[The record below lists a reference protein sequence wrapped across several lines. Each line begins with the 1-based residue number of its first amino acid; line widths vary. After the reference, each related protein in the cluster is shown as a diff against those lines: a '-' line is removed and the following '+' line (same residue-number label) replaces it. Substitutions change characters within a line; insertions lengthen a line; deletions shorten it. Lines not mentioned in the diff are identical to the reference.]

1 MFFLD
6 DYFLVVIV
14 TVCSQ
19 KFHATFV
26 HHHSLIHHE
35 KHNAAMPKQA
45 SYCCCKPP
53 GCLTR
58 GSFLLPCMELVRRC
72 GPGSK
77 IKPVYQALSS
87 LQRLSDRNFAV
98 FSFHPQR
105 KKQASPSVVRTFVT
119 LKWCLHPKKLN
130 INTVIIMSWRN
141 ENQIK
146 NHVQKKSS
154 RTWPTRRI
162 YCDVSALDLFQ
173 AKHPPTHLP
182 RKQMCE
188 DYCLF

>member
-19 KFHATFV
+19 KFHVAFV

-35 KHNAAMPKQA
+35 KHKAAMPKQA
-45 SYCCCKPP
+45 SYRCCKLP

-58 GSFLLPCMELVRRC
+58 GSFLLLCIESVRRC

-77 IKPVYQALSS
+77 IKPVYQVLSS

-105 KKQASPSVVRTFVT
+105 KKTSFAFGACSA
-119 LKWCLHPKKLN
+119 N
-130 INTVIIMSWRN
+130 IARPNICHTQMMLT
-141 ENQIK
+141 
-146 NHVQKKSS
+146 S
-154 RTWPTRRI
+154 RKGE
-162 YCDVSALDLFQ
+162 Y
-173 AKHPPTHLP
+173 
-182 RKQMCE
+182 
-188 DYCLF
+188 